1 LATWK
6 RFEEMGVWKKACRL
20 ACDVYEITRAAELS
34 RDQGLRDQLRRSAV
48 SIASNIAEGFERGS
62 DSVFA
67 NSLAIAKGSSGELR
81 TQLYIAAR
89 LDYVASEKMKVLVK
103 QAGEISR
110 MFSGLIKR
118 LKSS

>member
-1 LATWK
+1 MKYK
-6 RFEEMGVWKKACRL
+6 RFEDLPVWQTAIEMGVKVYRL
-20 ACDVYEITRAAELS
+20 TEDRFFHQPGDL
-34 RDQGLRDQLRRSAV
+34 QDQLRRSSLSV
-48 SIASNIAEGFERGS
+48 SQNIAEGFERGS

-103 QAGEISR
+103 QAEEISR
-110 MFSGLIKR
+110 MLSGLIKR